1 MGLRSD
7 NPLPVTG
14 DTFSP
19 LVFTPTSTDD
29 HLTVCKQ
36 SNKVANIDN
45 KYQPLFHM
53 TRKIRK
59 KAKYAILHSAFTKLL
74 VINNKGKRDNF
85 RAHLGVFIHLN
96 CSEADYEIF
105 INLGALST
113 K

>member
-1 MGLRSD
+1 
-7 NPLPVTG
+7 
-14 DTFSP
+14 
-19 LVFTPTSTDD
+19 
-29 HLTVCKQ
+29 
-36 SNKVANIDN
+36 
-45 KYQPLFHM
+45 M
-53 TRKIRK
+53 TRKLRK

-74 VINNKGKRDNF
+74 VISNNGKRDNF